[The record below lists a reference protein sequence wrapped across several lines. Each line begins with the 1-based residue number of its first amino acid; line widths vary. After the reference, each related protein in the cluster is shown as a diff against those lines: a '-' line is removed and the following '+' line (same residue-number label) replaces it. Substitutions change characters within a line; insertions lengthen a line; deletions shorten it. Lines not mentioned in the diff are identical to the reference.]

1 MGAAVGLSADIAAA
15 LARARLGWRLRGGDG
30 EPRPPF
36 APVEVFGLRFPA
48 PLGVAAG
55 VDRSGRLAA
64 PLAGR
69 GFGFIEVGTLT
80 PRPVLLRNPGA
91 AAVAASLAR
100 VRPLAGGAPVGVN
113 AGSLAPGWGDAAAD
127 EVAAV
132 MAATLEA
139 ADFFVVN
146 LSAPQRPGLGDVAGF
161 LQRLMKRLSAA
172 VPRTLSPGGRG
183 FLKPLLVKVDIARDA
198 DALVKLR
205 AARACG
211 CAGAVAVGDA
221 GRLAEITAALPGW
234 PLISVGGVASPA
246 DVAARLAAGAAL
258 VQTCSALL
266 RGDFS
271 ITAPPC

>member
-1 MGAAVGLSADIAAA
+1 MGLSADIAAA
-15 LARARLGWRLRGGDG
+15 LARARLGWRLWGRDG

-36 APVEVFGLRFPA
+36 APVGAFGLRFPA

-80 PRPVLLRNPGA
+80 LRPVLLRNPGA
-91 AAVAASLAR
+91 AAVAARLAR
-100 VRPLAGGAPVGVN
+100 VRPLAGGALVGVN
-113 AGSLAPGWGDAAAD
+113 AGSFAPGWGEAAAD

-132 MAATLEA
+132 MAATVDV

-161 LQRLMKRLSAA
+161 WERA
-172 VPRTLSPGGRG
+172 GRG
-183 FLKPLLVKVDIARDA
+183 GLKPLLVKVDAARDA
-198 DALVKLR
+198 DAPAKLR

-211 CAGAVAVGDA
+211 CAGAVVVGCA
-221 GRLAEITAALPGW
+221 GRLADVAAALPGW
-234 PLISVGGVASPA
+234 PLVSVGGVASLA
-246 DVAARLAAGAAL
+246 DVSARLAAGAAL
-258 VQTCSALL
+258 VQACSALL
-266 RGDFS
+266 RDDFS
-271 ITAPPC
+271 ILTSPC

>member
-1 MGAAVGLSADIAAA
+1 MGLSADIAAA
-15 LARARLGWRLRGGDG
+15 LARARLGWRLRRRHG

-36 APVEVFGLRFPA
+36 APVEAFGLRFPA

-91 AAVAASLAR
+91 AAVAARLAR
-100 VRPLAGGAPVGVN
+100 VRPLAGGALVGVN
-113 AGSLAPGWGDAAAD
+113 AGSLTPDWGDAAAD

-132 MAATLEA
+132 MAATLA
-139 ADFFVVN
+139 VADFFVVN
-146 LSAPQRPGLGDVAGF
+146 LSAPQRPGSGDVARFLERVMDGF
-161 LQRLMKRLSAA
+161 SAA
-172 VPRTLSPGGRG
+172 SPRTLSPGGRG
-183 FLKPLLVKVDIARDA
+183 FLKPLLVKVDAVRDA
-198 DALVKLR
+198 DALAKLR
-205 AARACG
+205 AASTCG

-221 GRLAEITAALPGW
+221 GRLAENAAALPGW
-234 PLISVGGVASPA
+234 PLISAGGVASPA
-246 DVAARLAAGAAL
+246 DVLARLAAGAVL

-266 RGDFS
+266 KGDFS
-271 ITAPPC
+271 IITPPC